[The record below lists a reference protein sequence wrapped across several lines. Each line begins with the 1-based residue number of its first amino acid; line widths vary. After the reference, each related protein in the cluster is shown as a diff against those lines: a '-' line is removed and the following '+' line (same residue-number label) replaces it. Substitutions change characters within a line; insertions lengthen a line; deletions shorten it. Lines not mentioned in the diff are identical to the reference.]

1 LSEYFRQSVEDQ
13 RLSGSAT
20 TRYIDF
26 MTNLA
31 LLTGGNRGLGKA
43 MALHLAARGVD
54 ILFTYKG
61 GAEPAKATVAELQA
75 KGVKAAALQLDVG
88 DTTQYPAFVE
98 AVKKQLA
105 AWGRDRFD
113 YLINNAGIGLHV
125 PVTETTEAQMDELY
139 RVHLKATMFLTQKL
153 LGLIA
158 DGGRILNV
166 STGLARFTLP
176 GYAAYAA
183 MKGGIEVL
191 TRYMAKELG
200 PRRITVNTIAPGA
213 IETDF
218 SGGAVRDNKDLN
230 KMIAGMI
237 ALGRVGLPD
246 DIGAAVSMLLSPDG
260 AWITGQ
266 RIEVSGGQML

>member
-1 LSEYFRQSVEDQ
+1 
-13 RLSGSAT
+13 
-20 TRYIDF
+20 

-31 LLTGGNRGLGKA
+31 LITGGNRGLGKS

-54 ILFTYKG
+54 VLFTYKG
-61 GAEPAKATVAELQA
+61 GADSAKATVGELQA

-88 DTTQYPAFVE
+88 DSKAYPAFVE
-98 AVKKQLA
+98 AVKQQLK
-105 AWGRDRFD
+105 AWNRDRFD
-113 YLINNAGIGLHV
+113 YLVNNAGFGVHAAVI
-125 PVTETTEAQMDELY
+125 ETTEDQMDELY
-139 RVHLKATMFLTQKL
+139 RVHLKAALFLTQKL
-153 LGLIA
+153 VPLIA
-158 DGGRILNV
+158 DGGRIVNI

-200 PRRITVNTIAPGA
+200 PRRITVNTVAPGA

-218 SGGAVRDNKDLN
+218 GGGVVRDNKDVN
-230 KMIAGMI
+230 KMIASTV

-246 DIGAAVSMLLSPDG
+246 DVGSAIAMLLSPESG
-260 AWITGQ
+260 WITGQ
-266 RIEVSGGQML
+266 RIEVSGGTLL